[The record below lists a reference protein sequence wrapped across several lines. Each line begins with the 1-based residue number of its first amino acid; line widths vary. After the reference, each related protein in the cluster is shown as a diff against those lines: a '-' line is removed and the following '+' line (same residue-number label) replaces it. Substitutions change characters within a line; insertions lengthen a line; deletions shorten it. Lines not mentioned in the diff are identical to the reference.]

1 MLAAKEGQKELP
13 DDIERTL
20 SDILYY
26 FKDSSLRRD
35 EFKLLK
41 EMVEPESPLV
51 AVVLYH
57 RVRWLSLSD
66 CVSLVVQLLPLLVRY
81 FEEQVQDTHNR
92 PAFQSK
98 CRDLHARV
106 TYMLVYQCLGSI
118 SIFFL
123 ESSFRSSGKNYK
135 WLQSTHLTLNT
146 VYCKIQA
153 LLKSFTA
160 PVVLD
165 SAKSVSDEANLRP
178 LEEALALFPGADFQK
193 HISDCI
199 DHALLS
205 ERGLNLAKK
214 TCIPTSLQLER
225 LLNVDSRNLTS

>member
-1 MLAAKEGQKELP
+1 MTFKK
-13 DDIERTL
+13 RTP
-20 SDILYY
+20 SDTLYY
-26 FKDSSLRRD
+26 FKASSVRRD

-66 CVSLVVQLLPLLVRY
+66 CVSRVVQLQPLLVRY
-81 FEEQVQDTHNR
+81 FEEQAQDTHNR
-92 PAFQSK
+92 PAVRSK

-106 TYMLVYQCLGSI
+106 SMPRFHLY
-118 SIFFL
+118 IFFL
-123 ESSFRSSGKNYK
+123 NPHLDRLAKINK

-160 PVVLD
+160 P
-165 SAKSVSDEANLRP
+165 
-178 LEEALALFPGADFQK
+178 
-193 HISDCI
+193 
-199 DHALLS
+199 
-205 ERGLNLAKK
+205 
-214 TCIPTSLQLER
+214 
-225 LLNVDSRNLTS
+225 